1 MTLKIIFLLLIVC
14 APAVSAQSTNTLPV
28 AQLPSA
34 AAPLLT
40 PEHVYNLLTYS
51 IIGSLGAL
59 GLLLG
64 LDKVIILLF
73 RFGSNADSIQK
84 YSSESVARI
93 LPIVIEGITVIL
105 VILTLIIL
113 GASRI
118 ISAEGTV
125 GILGAVVGYVLG
137 KSTRKGTPPKNG
149 PTA

>member
-1 MTLKIIFLLLIVC
+1 MTLKTIFLLLIVC
-14 APAVSAQSTNTLPV
+14 ASSVSAQSTNPPPV
-28 AQLPSA
+28 AQLPA
-34 AAPLLT
+34 AATPLLT
-40 PEHVYNLLTYS
+40 PDHVYYLLTYS

-73 RFGSNADSIQK
+73 RSGDGVDAVQK

-125 GILGAVVGYVLG
+125 GILGSVVGYVLG
-137 KSTRKGTPPKNG
+137 KSSRKGTPPKNG